1 MQNKKIS
8 AAYER
13 VGKFSKIYDGM
24 ITNKSFFGRLAMKI
38 FWGLSDEDYQKFLQ
52 NIFAG
57 IPENFCGKLLEV
69 PIGTGVISLPIYKKI
84 PDAEIFA
91 LDYSEKMLN
100 AAKNHA
106 EEINLQNIK
115 FFQGDVENL
124 PFAKKIFDIVL
135 SINGL
140 HVFPEKNL
148 AQNEIFRVLKD
159 GGIFCGSCY
168 IFGENWR
175 TDFFVKNFCVKFGY
189 FTPPFETAESLQKKF
204 REIYREVKI
213 FSVQSFACF
222 VCKK

>member
-1 MQNKKIS
+1 
-8 AAYER
+8 
-13 VGKFSKIYDGM
+13 
-24 ITNKSFFGRLAMKI
+24 
-38 FWGLSDEDYQKFLQ
+38 
-52 NIFAG
+52 
-57 IPENFCGKLLEV
+57 
-69 PIGTGVISLPIYKKI
+69 
-84 PDAEIFA
+84 
-91 LDYSEKMLN
+91 MLN

-106 EEINLQNIK
+106 EEINLRNIK

-124 PFAKKIFDIVL
+124 PFAEKIFEIIL
-135 SINGL
+135 SMNGL

-148 AQNEIFRVLKD
+148 AAKEIFRVLKD

-175 TDFFVKNFCVKFGY
+175 TDLFVKNFCVKFGY

-222 VCKK
+222 ICKK

>member
-8 AAYER
+8 SAYDL
-13 VGKFSKIYDGM
+13 VGRFSNFYDGM
-24 ITNKSFFGRLAMKI
+24 ITNTSFFGRLAMKI
-38 FWGLSDEDYQKFLQ
+38 FWGLSDEDYKKFLR
-52 NIFAG
+52 NIFIG
-57 IPENFCGKLLEV
+57 VPENFCGKLLEV
-69 PIGTGVISLPIYKKI
+69 PIGTGIISLPIYKKI
-84 PDAEIFA
+84 CDAEIFA
-91 LDYSEKMLN
+91 LDYSEKMLSV
-100 AAKNHA
+100 AKNHA

-115 FFQGDVENL
+115 FFQGDVGKL
-124 PFAKKIFDIVL
+124 PFDEKIFEIVL

-148 AQNEIFRVLKD
+148 AQNEIFRVLKE

-204 REIYREVKI
+204 RELYREVKI
-213 FSVQSFACF
+213 FVVKSFACF

>member
-13 VGKFSKIYDGM
+13 VGKFSNFYDGM
-24 ITNKSFFGRLAMKI
+24 MTNTSFFGRLAMKI
-38 FWGLSDEDYQKFLQ
+38 FWGLSDEDYKKFLQ
-52 NIFAG
+52 NIFVG

-84 PDAEIFA
+84 PAAEIFA
-91 LDYSEKMLN
+91 LDYSEKMLEV
-100 AAKNHA
+100 AKNHA
-106 EEINLQNIK
+106 EEINLHNIK

-124 PFAKKIFDIVL
+124 AFDEKNFDVVL

-159 GGIFCGSCY
+159 DGIFCGSCY
-168 IFGENWR
+168 ILGENWR
-175 TDFFVKNFCVKFGY
+175 TDFFVKNFCVKLGY
-189 FTPPFETAESLQKKF
+189 FTPPFETAESLQKKL